1 MVDFKFKQKNPKLP
15 RSHVILVS
23 LTKEFKTSIAKDM
36 YRITWTAGSVSLAA
50 ICAAASDLNFD
61 KNGQCRKESRVFSAC
76 MRLTLDNMISRI
88 CTCSFLHRLWLLFAG
103 WLSYFG
109 IASYLTYEKDIS
121 RFEQSPAVSRS
132 CQYNS
137 FLMLFEYICI

>member
-36 YRITWTAGSVSLAA
+36 YRIAWTAGSVSLTA

-88 CTCSFLHRLWLLFAG
+88 CTCSFCIVCDFCLQVDLATLALLH
-103 WLSYFG
+103 
-109 IASYLTYEKDIS
+109 I
-121 RFEQSPAVSRS
+121 
-132 CQYNS
+132 
-137 FLMLFEYICI
+137 